1 MPVKIPDSLPA
12 RAILEKE
19 NIFVMTEKRAETQ
32 DIRPLK
38 LLILNLMPLKTSTE
52 TSLLRRLS
60 NTPLQIEV
68 DFLRTA
74 TYTSRH
80 ASKSYLEEFYQT
92 FSVVEKRNYDGLIIT
107 GAPIETMEF
116 EEVDYWDELCT
127 IMEWAKGS
135 VFATL
140 FLCWGAQAGLY
151 YHYGIPKYPLSEKM
165 FGIFPHQVCIP
176 NTPLLRGFDD
186 LFNAPHSRHTEVREA
201 DIKQVDSLQILSKS
215 SEAGLYIVA
224 SEDGRQTFVFGHPEY
239 EALTLDGEYRRDL
252 AKGVAIDL
260 PKNYYHNN
268 NPQGEVAVSW
278 FSHAQLL
285 YTNWLNYYVYQT
297 TPYDLDLLPKG
308 GPERPRW
315 IGEGDLEP
323 KFRDG

>member
-1 MPVKIPDSLPA
+1 MPVKIADSLPA

-19 NIFVMTEKRAETQ
+19 NIFVMTEKRASTQ

-38 LLILNLMPLKTSTE
+38 LLILNLMPLKTTTE

-74 TYTSRH
+74 TYTSRN
-80 ASKSYLEEFYQT
+80 ASKSYLEQFYKT

-107 GAPIETMEF
+107 GAPIETLEF
-116 EEVDYWDELCT
+116 EEVDYWGELCT
-127 IMEWAKGS
+127 IMEWAKGR

-151 YHYGIPKYPLSEKM
+151 YHYQIPKYPLEEKM
-165 FGIFPHQVCIP
+165 FGIFSHKVCIP

-186 LFNAPHSRHTEVREA
+186 LFNAPHSRHTEVREE
-201 DIKQVDSLQILSKS
+201 DIKKVANLEILSKS
-215 SEAGLYIVA
+215 DEAGLYIVA
-224 SEDGRQTFVFGHPEY
+224 SKDGRQVFVFGHPEY
-239 EALTLDGEYRRDL
+239 EALTLDSEYRRDL
-252 AKGVAIDL
+252 DKGVAIDL

-268 NPQGEVAVSW
+268 NPKAPVSVSW
-278 FSHAQLL
+278 SSHAQLL

-297 TPYDLDLLPKG
+297 TPYDLELLPKG
-308 GPERPRW
+308 DSVKPVWDKIEKGR
-315 IGEGDLEP
+315 
-323 KFRDG
+323 F

>member
-1 MPVKIPDSLPA
+1 MPVKVSDALPA
-12 RAILEKE
+12 KSILERE
-19 NIFVMTEKRAETQ
+19 NIFVMTEKRAESQ

-80 ASKSYLEEFYQT
+80 ASSAYLEEFYKT
-92 FSVVEKRNYDGLIIT
+92 FDEVKKHTYDGMIIT

-127 IMEWAKGS
+127 IMKWATS
-135 VFATL
+135 HVFSTL

-151 YHYGIPKYPLSEKM
+151 FHYGVQKYPLTHKL
-165 FGIFPHQVCIP
+165 FGVFSHSVRVE

-186 LFNAPHSRHTEVREA
+186 AFKAPHSRYTEVREQDVTA
-201 DIKQVDSLQILSKS
+201 IPSLQVLAS
-215 SEAGLYIVA
+215 SDEAGLYIVA
-224 SEDGRQTFVFGHPEY
+224 RDDGRQVFVFGHPEY
-239 EALTLDGEYRRDL
+239 EEGTLDQEYRRDL
-252 AKGVAIDL
+252 AKGLATSI
-260 PKNYYHNN
+260 PQNYYAQDIPHAK
-268 NPQGEVAVSW
+268 PIVSW
-278 FSHAQLL
+278 YSHAQLL

-297 TPYDLDLLPKG
+297 TPFDLNLLPHGDAERLSPLDLK
-308 GPERPRW
+308 R
-315 IGEGDLEP
+315 
-323 KFRDG
+323 